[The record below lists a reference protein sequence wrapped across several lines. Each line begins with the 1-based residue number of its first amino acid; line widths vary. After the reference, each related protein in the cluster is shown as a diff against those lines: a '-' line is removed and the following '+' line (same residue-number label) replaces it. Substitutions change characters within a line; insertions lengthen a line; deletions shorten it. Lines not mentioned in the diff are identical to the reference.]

1 MAMIKLL
8 ESENKKLLNEAG
20 ELVESSLAGD
30 RTERDLIMM
39 MLEAMLATNLG
50 RQRVEIVVPR
60 ERVEAVEAKLYDR
73 IATVVSHTYAEL
85 GDAAPLADDEALIL
99 VRKLLLD
106 FDEQIIN
113 RNRFRKPFFRRRN
126 WRWR

>member
-1 MAMIKLL
+1 MIKLL
-8 ESENKKLLNEAG
+8 EADNQDLLNAAG

-30 RTERDLIMM
+30 HTARDLIMM
-39 MLEAMLATNLG
+39 VLEAMLSTELG

-60 ERVEAVEAKLYDR
+60 ERAEAIEAKLADR
-73 IATVVSHTYAEL
+73 IATVVSQTYAEM
-85 GDAAPLADDEALIL
+85 GDRAPLADDEALVLI
-99 VRKLLLD
+99 RNLLLD

-113 RNRFRKPFFRRRN
+113 RNRFRKLFFRRRN

>member
-1 MAMIKLL
+1 MIKLL
-8 ESENKKLLNEAG
+8 EAENQKLLGEAK

-30 RTERDLIMM
+30 QTERDLIMM
-39 MLEAMLATNLG
+39 VLEAMLSTNLG

-60 ERVEAVEAKLYDR
+60 ERAEAVEAKLYDR
-73 IATVVSHTYAEL
+73 LATVISHTYAEM
-85 GDAAPLADDEALIL
+85 GDRAPLADDEALIL